1 MPDPIPT
8 LTETYDAAMRRFDR
22 PQPPAGNTCHDALR
36 RAVDMINLD
45 GVFFA
50 RIALLDDGAAS
61 LYAGR
66 PSWRELALVTVR
78 DDDLA
83 AAARAGGDR
92 AVAMLVIEELARTHA
107 CAVRAA
113 KVRYLCGKPP
123 AGPSFQ

>member
-92 AVAMLVIEELARTHA
+92 AVATLFIEELARTHA
-107 CAVRAA
+107 CAVRA
-113 KVRYLCGKPP
+113 V
-123 AGPSFQ
+123 STTW